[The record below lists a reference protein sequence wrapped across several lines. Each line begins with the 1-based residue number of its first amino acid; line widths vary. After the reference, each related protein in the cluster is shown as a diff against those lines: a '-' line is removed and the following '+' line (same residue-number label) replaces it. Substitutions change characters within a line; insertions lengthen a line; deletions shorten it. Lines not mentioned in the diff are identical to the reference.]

1 MCSIRVV
8 SRSSDVRGL
17 LKLGML
23 DSELMRVAMNFY
35 TALLRR
41 LLFGRWSPVLMLAV
55 SALSGSLALVTAVI
69 VFILLISLPLVSLYS
84 SYRFEFSI
92 QSFLREVASITSTFF
107 EYLSTTHICGLSM
120 VIKHSKH

>member
-23 DSELMRVAMNFY
+23 ESELMRVAMNFY

-55 SALSGSLALVTAVI
+55 SALSGSMALGSDAPGSQTSDQPPGRPARNEYAALSHTRWL
-69 VFILLISLPLVSLYS
+69 ILLV
-84 SYRFEFSI
+84 FFS
-92 QSFLREVASITSTFF
+92 
-107 EYLSTTHICGLSM
+107 
-120 VIKHSKH
+120 